1 MKMMEIIISS
11 FIYKFLFVL
20 SILFV
25 FKYILELAIRLF
37 QTEVEPIK
45 ITKTE
50 GVFYY
55 LAISYI
61 ITFISI

>member
-1 MKMMEIIISS
+1 MMGIMISS

-20 SILFV
+20 SIIFV
-25 FKYILELAIRLF
+25 FKYILELVIRLF

-61 ITFISI
+61 ITFILI

>member
-1 MKMMEIIISS
+1 MMEMMISS

-20 SILFV
+20 SIIYVL
-25 FKYILELAIRLF
+25 KYIIELTIRLF

-61 ITFISI
+61 ITFSLI